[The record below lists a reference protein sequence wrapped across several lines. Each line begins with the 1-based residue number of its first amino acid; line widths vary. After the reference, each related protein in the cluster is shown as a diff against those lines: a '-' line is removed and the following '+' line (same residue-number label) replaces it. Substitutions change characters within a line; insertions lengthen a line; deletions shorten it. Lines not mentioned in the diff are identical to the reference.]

1 MGIIIVMRGRK
12 RTAVAVKRMR
22 RTLITIGIALIEEL
36 FHQLICTGW
45 KVLIGWS
52 FGPRHPI
59 VLTLRFDALMSP
71 KNTVQILICVQQV
84 WQNMPGEL
92 NDGPACRCSKKARE
106 AGIRHGIYVGET
118 PLPQLD
124 MHTNNWSK
132 LYHYRLLAFQDK
144 PN

>member
-12 RTAVAVKRMR
+12 RTAAAVKRMR

-36 FHQLICTGW
+36 FHQLICAGW

-52 FGPRHPI
+52 FGPKHPI

-71 KNTVQILICVQQV
+71 KNTVQILKCVQQV

-132 LYHYRLLAFQDK
+132 LYHYRLLAF
-144 PN
+144 

>member
-1 MGIIIVMRGRK
+1 M
-12 RTAVAVKRMR
+12 
-22 RTLITIGIALIEEL
+22 
-36 FHQLICTGW
+36 
-45 KVLIGWS
+45 IGWS
-52 FGPRHPI
+52 FGPKHPI

-71 KNTVQILICVQQV
+71 KNIVQILILVQQV

-144 PN
+144 PNLDQH

>member
-1 MGIIIVMRGRK
+1 MGIIIVMTGRK
-12 RTAVAVKRMR
+12 KTAVAVKRMR
-22 RTLITIGIALIEEL
+22 RTLITIGTALIEEL
-36 FHQLICTGW
+36 FHQLICAGW

-52 FGPRHPI
+52 FGPKHPI
-59 VLTLRFDALMSP
+59 VLTLRFDALFFP
-71 KNTVQILICVQQV
+71 KNTVQILIFVQQV

-132 LYHYRLLAFQDK
+132 LYHYRLLAF
-144 PN
+144 

>member
-1 MGIIIVMRGRK
+1 MRGRK

-22 RTLITIGIALIEEL
+22 RTLITIGIALDEEL
-36 FHQLICTGW
+36 FHQLICAGW

-52 FGPRHPI
+52 FGPKHPI
-59 VLTLRFDALMSP
+59 VLTLRFAALMPP
-71 KNTVQILICVQQV
+71 KNTVQISICVQQV

-144 PN
+144 PNLD